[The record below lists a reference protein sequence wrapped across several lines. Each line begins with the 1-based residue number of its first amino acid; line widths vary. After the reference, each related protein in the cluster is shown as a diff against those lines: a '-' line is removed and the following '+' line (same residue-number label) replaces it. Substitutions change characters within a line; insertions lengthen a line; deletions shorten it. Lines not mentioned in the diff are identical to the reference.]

1 MLDFLVS
8 WAEQL
13 IIALIIIV
21 MVEMI
26 IPNSSYRKYI
36 KVILGIFIIYTIF
49 NPLIG
54 NKINKIDFGK
64 VLSYEENNTNVVQN
78 EVNINYNKQIENV
91 YKEKFQEALIQDLQE
106 KGYGAKDMKI
116 DLTYEEENIIIN
128 KLEFKIYK
136 LSQTGNISIEKVTIS
151 KENKIEESEI
161 ESVKQEISNTYNIEN
176 SKIFIESGNIND

>member
-1 MLDFLVS
+1 
-8 WAEQL
+8 
-13 IIALIIIV
+13 
-21 MVEMI
+21 
-26 IPNSSYRKYI
+26 
-36 KVILGIFIIYTIF
+36 
-49 NPLIG
+49 
-54 NKINKIDFGK
+54 
-64 VLSYEENNTNVVQN
+64 
-78 EVNINYNKQIENV
+78 
-91 YKEKFQEALIQDLQE
+91 
-106 KGYGAKDMKI
+106 MKI